1 MALNSADV
9 KKLLQDHDLGL
20 LIIRVFIGGAM
31 IAYGVPKFMNGG
43 DYLVEVGKSM
53 GYLGIHFAPLFW
65 GFLAALIEV
74 MGGFMI
80 LAGFL
85 FRPAA
90 AFLAFTMIVATIAQV
105 HQLDPAKGK
114 DFVMMAMHPLSYA
127 GVFMG
132 LLFSGPGKWSIQKH

>member
-1 MALNSADV
+1 MAINSADV

-20 LIIRVFIGGAM
+20 LIIRIFIGGAM
-31 IAYGVPKFMNGG
+31 IAYGVPKFMKGG
-43 DYLVEVGKSM
+43 ETLTQIGGAM

-65 GFLAALIEV
+65 GFLSALTEV

-90 AFLAFTMIVATIAQV
+90 AFLAFNMFVATLLLA
-105 HQLDPAKGK
+105 HTNP
-114 DFVMMAMHPLSYA
+114 DFVMGAMHPLSLF
-127 GVFMG
+127 GIFLG
-132 LLFSGPGKWSIQKH
+132 LLFAGPGKWSIQKH